1 MNMAEWIRIFWFYV
15 IGVLAAAQLG
25 KMSALV
31 PLIDLE
37 LGLGLTM
44 AAVLISLLEVAGA
57 FLGLVAGTL
66 AAHIG
71 RRTTLLWGI
80 GLLAAAGTGQGFA
93 ASVPT
98 LLGWRLL
105 ESLGYLAVV
114 IAAPLLIFQTARPHQ
129 QGVALALWSS
139 FVPVGLAL
147 GAVSSGMVAQL
158 FSWRAA
164 VLSAAALAAAAWLV
178 TLALRDP
185 GPSERV
191 RPVRSSPAPRAWA
204 LAAAFGCYAMFEVGM
219 LALLPSFLVE
229 QAGTSPGLAGLITGI
244 ASFVT
249 LLGSVAAAW
258 HSRRP
263 NPARLLLA
271 VSILLPAAMLFLV
284 FREQPALALASAA
297 AVLLNGIS
305 GIFPGL
311 AFAMLPR
318 VAGSDAGMSSA
329 NGLLTQFGASGSLL
343 GPPVSA
349 ACVTLW
355 GWPGA
360 AIAGALAS
368 LLCWALMLVAERPVL
383 PRPARLLTEERP

>member
-1 MNMAEWIRIFWFYV
+1 MSDRARWAAIFGYYLL
-15 IGVLAAAQLG
+15 GVFSAAQLG
-25 KMSALV
+25 KMSALAPV
-31 PLIDLE
+31 VAADLA
-37 LGLGLTM
+37 LSLTTV
-44 AAVLISLLEVAGA
+44 AGAISLLEAGGALLGAVAGLLA
-57 FLGLVAGTL
+57 LRLGL
-66 AAHIG
+66 
-71 RRTTLLWGI
+71 RRTLLG
-80 GLLAAAGTGQGFA
+80 GLACLAAAGFGTAFAQGA
-93 ASVPT
+93 AG
-98 LLGWRLL
+98 LIAWRLL
-105 ESLGYLAVV
+105 ESLGHLGVIV
-114 IAAPLLIFQTARPHQ
+114 TVPVLIAAVAGPSVR
-129 QGVALALWSS
+129 VALALWSS

-147 GAVSSGMVAQL
+147 GAVSSGMVAQV